1 MAKMILTFPALG
13 NESSWKLG
21 TLDYNSG
28 KQTCWG
34 VVKDAAGL
42 EYSIPLQE
50 GKAHWTSPVGTEI
63 ECEIAVPA
71 ADGKRGRVKM
81 VRERPQGGG
90 GFQRREPMSPE
101 KQAEEAKRLA
111 ALAVS
116 IYRNIDGL
124 FHGISEQLH
133 TLPTSEDIRSM
144 VNTII
149 IQIND

>member
-1 MAKMILTFPALG
+1 MILTVPAVG
-13 NESSWKLG
+13 NDANWRIG
-21 TLDYNSG
+21 TSDWDKG
-28 KQTCWG
+28 KQTFWG
-34 VVKDAAGL
+34 VVGDAAGN

-50 GKAHWTSPVGTEI
+50 GKAHWTSPAGTEI